1 MTQDWA
7 ERRGGPGDLRR
18 FWQSRT
24 FLLYSKG
31 HGGAEVNFTFG
42 ISLSL
47 SARCVKNELG
57 VNRGSGEDSWKA
69 FLGSI

>member
-1 MTQDWA
+1 MTHDWA
-7 ERRGGPGDLRR
+7 ERKAGPDDLRQ

-47 SARCVKNELG
+47 CQMCE
-57 VNRGSGEDSWKA
+57 E
-69 FLGSI
+69 